1 MVFGVWNLER
11 FRYLY
16 FHYHLKINKITRAI
30 LYVKM
35 ADKIDPKM
43 GFSVIPVLYYLFS
56 IIKDVAH
63 YDNLKYGEDIHAIQG
78 LVYIY

>member
-1 MVFGVWNLER
+1 
-11 FRYLY
+11 
-16 FHYHLKINKITRAI
+16 
-30 LYVKM
+30 M
-35 ADKIDPKM
+35 AGKIDPKM